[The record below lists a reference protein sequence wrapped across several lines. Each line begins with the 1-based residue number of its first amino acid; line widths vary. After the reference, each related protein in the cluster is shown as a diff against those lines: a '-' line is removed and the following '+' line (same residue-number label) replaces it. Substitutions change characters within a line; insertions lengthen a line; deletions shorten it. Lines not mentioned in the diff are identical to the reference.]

1 MSPAQQSA
9 RERLLEGLRRRN
21 PGETAARAKKN
32 RFVAVSKTLLPVLA
46 VGILI
51 ALVMAPTF
59 HAGPAADRITYKVAA
74 PTSAAAANSAMT
86 GAQYRGVDDDGEP
99 FTLTATKADQHNIN
113 NIALAQPTGD
123 ITLTSGAW
131 LELRS
136 DSGIFDQKLQV
147 LGLRGNVTLYRNDG
161 TTMTGPDAKIDLKG
175 GNATSSSPVQ
185 AAGPFGT
192 LTAQKGYAITDRGQD
207 VVFNGPAVLELNQA
221 PGPTAQ

>member
-1 MSPAQQSA
+1 
-9 RERLLEGLRRRN
+9 
-21 PGETAARAKKN
+21 
-32 RFVAVSKTLLPVLA
+32 
-46 VGILI
+46 
-51 ALVMAPTF
+51 
-59 HAGPAADRITYKVAA
+59 
-74 PTSAAAANSAMT
+74 
-86 GAQYRGVDDDGEP
+86 
-99 FTLTATKADQHNIN
+99 
-113 NIALAQPTGD
+113 
-123 ITLTSGAW
+123 
-131 LELRS
+131 
-136 DSGIFDQKLQV
+136 